1 MKKPLVTRNDIA
13 EAIALHTACM
23 PTREIPGAIANYF
36 MITRRFYTRTDK
48 AVINRLLIAE
58 IRDYLIEQGRLRYA
72 TVAAEMRK
80 EAHRMTGNNLNVE
93 KTAPVA
99 SATPSP
105 AVNVISNTGDTIDS
119 QTLLKMVNEARK
131 LCGEPE
137 VRNNKFI
144 EKILDEL
151 EGEDG
156 YTKSATVPP
165 GGGTPMV
172 VITMTYKQAL
182 RVAARESKAV
192 RRSLHTMIQALEPIN
207 VENHPDEIPVLEWQ
221 GVRVVTTET
230 LARGYGTTPT
240 RIQQNYNRNEERFV
254 EGKHFFKIKGDEIKS
269 LRLSFSEL
277 QISPK
282 TRSLILWTE
291 RGAARMSKIV
301 DTEQAWA
308 FFEKLEDSYF
318 RQKEQQ
324 PVAIPQTLPEALRLA
339 AELAEQ
345 KQLLEQKTHQLNQQ
359 LVAAAPKVDFA
370 DRVSAANGILIGNFA
385 KVVGLKQNALFS
397 WLRQNGILMA
407 FGARKNVPRQQY
419 INAGYFTVK
428 EVVLDDENGYQ
439 IRLTPQLTGKGQQW
453 LTRKLLDAGLL
464 KPVAIG

>member
-1 MKKPLVTRNDIA
+1 MKTPLVTRNEIA
-13 EAIALHTACM
+13 EAIALHTTCM

-80 EAHRMTGNNLNVE
+80 EARRMTGNNLNVE
-93 KTAPVA
+93 KPAPVA

-119 QTLLKMVNEARK
+119 LTLLKMVNEARK

-151 EGEDG
+151 DGEH
-156 YTKSATVPP
+156 YTKSVVEKMNKTS
-165 GGGTPMV
+165 ML
-172 VITMTYKQAL
+172 VITMTFKQAL

-192 RRSLHTMIQALEPIN
+192 RRSLIDKLE
-207 VENHPDEIPVLEWQ
+207 
-221 GVRVVTTET
+221 
-230 LARGYGTTPT
+230 
-240 RIQQNYNRNEERFV
+240 
-254 EGKHFFKIKGDEIKS
+254 
-269 LRLSFSEL
+269 EL
-277 QISPK
+277 QQANSPAP
-282 TRSLILWTE
+282 S
-291 RGAARMSKIV
+291 
-301 DTEQAWA
+301 
-308 FFEKLEDSYF
+308 
-318 RQKEQQ
+318 
-324 PVAIPQTLPEALRLA
+324 IPQTLPEALRLA

-345 KQLLEQKTHQLNQQ
+345 KMQLEQQ

-370 DRVSAANGILIGNFA
+370 DRVSVANGILIGNFA

-453 LTRKLLDAGLL
+453 LTRK
-464 KPVAIG
+464 

>member
-13 EAIALHTACM
+13 EAIALHTACI

-93 KTAPVA
+93 KPAPVA

-119 QTLLKMVNEARK
+119 LTLLKMVNEARK

-151 EGEDG
+151 DGEH
-156 YTKSATVPP
+156 YTKSVVEKMNKTS
-165 GGGTPMV
+165 ML
-172 VITMTYKQAL
+172 VITMTFKQAL

-192 RRSLHTMIQALEPIN
+192 RRSLIDKLE
-207 VENHPDEIPVLEWQ
+207 
-221 GVRVVTTET
+221 
-230 LARGYGTTPT
+230 
-240 RIQQNYNRNEERFV
+240 
-254 EGKHFFKIKGDEIKS
+254 
-269 LRLSFSEL
+269 EL
-277 QISPK
+277 QQANSP
-282 TRSLILWTE
+282 TPS
-291 RGAARMSKIV
+291 
-301 DTEQAWA
+301 
-308 FFEKLEDSYF
+308 
-318 RQKEQQ
+318 
-324 PVAIPQTLPEALRLA
+324 IPQTLPEALRLA

-345 KQLLEQKTHQLNQQ
+345 KMQLEQQ

-428 EVVLDDENGYQ
+428 EVVLDDEDGYQ

>member
-1 MKKPLVTRNDIA
+1 MKTPLVTRNDIA

-48 AVINRLLIAE
+48 AVINKLLIAE

-93 KTAPVA
+93 KPAPVA
-99 SATPSP
+99 SATPAP
-105 AVNVISNTGDTIDS
+105 AVNIIPNTGDTIDS
-119 QTLLKMVNEARK
+119 LTQLKMVNEARK

-151 EGEDG
+151 DGEH
-156 YTKSATVPP
+156 YTKSVVEKMNKTS
-165 GGGTPMV
+165 ML
-172 VITMTYKQAL
+172 VITMTFKQAL

-192 RRSLHTMIQALEPIN
+192 RRSLIDKLE
-207 VENHPDEIPVLEWQ
+207 
-221 GVRVVTTET
+221 
-230 LARGYGTTPT
+230 
-240 RIQQNYNRNEERFV
+240 
-254 EGKHFFKIKGDEIKS
+254 
-269 LRLSFSEL
+269 EL
-277 QISPK
+277 QQANSP
-282 TRSLILWTE
+282 TPS
-291 RGAARMSKIV
+291 
-301 DTEQAWA
+301 
-308 FFEKLEDSYF
+308 
-318 RQKEQQ
+318 
-324 PVAIPQTLPEALRLA
+324 IPQTLPEALRLA

-345 KQLLEQKTHQLNQQ
+345 KMQLEQQ

-370 DRVSAANGILIGNFA
+370 DRVSVANGILIGNFA

>member
-1 MKKPLVTRNDIA
+1 MKTPLVTRNEIA
-13 EAIALHTACM
+13 EAIALHTICM

-48 AVINRLLIAE
+48 AVINKLLIAK

-93 KTAPVA
+93 KTAPVT
-99 SATPSP
+99 SATPAP
-105 AVNVISNTGDTIDS
+105 AVNIIPNTGDTIDS
-119 QTLLKMVNEARK
+119 LTLLKMVNEARK

-144 EKILDEL
+144 GKILDEL
-151 EGEDG
+151 DGEH
-156 YTKSATVPP
+156 YTKSVVEKMNKTS
-165 GGGTPMV
+165 ML
-172 VITMTYKQAL
+172 VITMTFKQAL

-192 RRSLHTMIQALEPIN
+192 RRSLIDKLE
-207 VENHPDEIPVLEWQ
+207 
-221 GVRVVTTET
+221 
-230 LARGYGTTPT
+230 
-240 RIQQNYNRNEERFV
+240 
-254 EGKHFFKIKGDEIKS
+254 
-269 LRLSFSEL
+269 EL
-277 QISPK
+277 QQANSP
-282 TRSLILWTE
+282 TPS
-291 RGAARMSKIV
+291 
-301 DTEQAWA
+301 
-308 FFEKLEDSYF
+308 
-318 RQKEQQ
+318 
-324 PVAIPQTLPEALRLA
+324 IPQTLPEALRLA

-345 KQLLEQKTHQLNQQ
+345 KMQLEQQ

-370 DRVSAANGILIGNFA
+370 DRVSVANGILIGNFA

>member
-13 EAIALHTACM
+13 EAIALHTACI

-80 EAHRMTGNNLNVE
+80 EARRMTGNNLNVE
-93 KTAPVA
+93 KPAPVA

-119 QTLLKMVNEARK
+119 LTLLKMVNEARK

-151 EGEDG
+151 DGEH
-156 YTKSATVPP
+156 YTKSVVEKMNKTS
-165 GGGTPMV
+165 ML
-172 VITMTYKQAL
+172 VITMTFKQAL

-192 RRSLHTMIQALEPIN
+192 RRSLIDKLE
-207 VENHPDEIPVLEWQ
+207 
-221 GVRVVTTET
+221 
-230 LARGYGTTPT
+230 
-240 RIQQNYNRNEERFV
+240 
-254 EGKHFFKIKGDEIKS
+254 
-269 LRLSFSEL
+269 EL
-277 QISPK
+277 QQANSP
-282 TRSLILWTE
+282 TPS
-291 RGAARMSKIV
+291 
-301 DTEQAWA
+301 
-308 FFEKLEDSYF
+308 
-318 RQKEQQ
+318 
-324 PVAIPQTLPEALRLA
+324 IPQTLPEALRLA

-345 KQLLEQKTHQLNQQ
+345 KMQLEQQ

-428 EVVLDDENGYQ
+428 EVVLDDEDGYQ

>member
-93 KTAPVA
+93 KPAPVA

-119 QTLLKMVNEARK
+119 LTLLKMVNEARK

-151 EGEDG
+151 DGEH
-156 YTKSATVPP
+156 YTKSVVEKMNKTS
-165 GGGTPMV
+165 ML
-172 VITMTYKQAL
+172 VITMTFKQAL

-192 RRSLHTMIQALEPIN
+192 RRSLIDKLE
-207 VENHPDEIPVLEWQ
+207 
-221 GVRVVTTET
+221 
-230 LARGYGTTPT
+230 
-240 RIQQNYNRNEERFV
+240 
-254 EGKHFFKIKGDEIKS
+254 
-269 LRLSFSEL
+269 EL
-277 QISPK
+277 QQANSP
-282 TRSLILWTE
+282 TPS
-291 RGAARMSKIV
+291 
-301 DTEQAWA
+301 
-308 FFEKLEDSYF
+308 
-318 RQKEQQ
+318 
-324 PVAIPQTLPEALRLA
+324 IPQTLPEALRLA

-345 KQLLEQKTHQLNQQ
+345 KMQLEQQ

-370 DRVSAANGILIGNFA
+370 DRVSVANGILIGNFA

>member
-48 AVINRLLIAE
+48 AVINKLLIAE

-93 KTAPVA
+93 KPAPVA
-99 SATPSP
+99 SATPAP
-105 AVNVISNTGDTIDS
+105 AVNIIPNTGDTIDS
-119 QTLLKMVNEARK
+119 LTLLKMVNEARK
-131 LCGEPE
+131 LCGESE

-151 EGEDG
+151 DGEH
-156 YTKSATVPP
+156 YTKSVVEKMNKTS
-165 GGGTPMV
+165 ML
-172 VITMTYKQAL
+172 VITMTFKQAL

-192 RRSLHTMIQALEPIN
+192 RRSLIDKLE
-207 VENHPDEIPVLEWQ
+207 
-221 GVRVVTTET
+221 
-230 LARGYGTTPT
+230 
-240 RIQQNYNRNEERFV
+240 
-254 EGKHFFKIKGDEIKS
+254 
-269 LRLSFSEL
+269 EL
-277 QISPK
+277 QQANSP
-282 TRSLILWTE
+282 TPS
-291 RGAARMSKIV
+291 
-301 DTEQAWA
+301 
-308 FFEKLEDSYF
+308 
-318 RQKEQQ
+318 
-324 PVAIPQTLPEALRLA
+324 IPQTLPEALRLA

-345 KQLLEQKTHQLNQQ
+345 KMQLEQQ

-370 DRVSAANGILIGNFA
+370 DRVSVANGILIGNFA

>member
-48 AVINRLLIAE
+48 AVINKLLIAE

-80 EAHRMTGNNLNVE
+80 EARRMTGNNLNVE
-93 KTAPVA
+93 KPAPVA

-119 QTLLKMVNEARK
+119 LTLLKMVNEARK

-151 EGEDG
+151 DGEH
-156 YTKSATVPP
+156 YTKSVVEKMNKTS
-165 GGGTPMV
+165 ML
-172 VITMTYKQAL
+172 VITMTFKQAL

-192 RRSLHTMIQALEPIN
+192 RRSLIDKLE
-207 VENHPDEIPVLEWQ
+207 
-221 GVRVVTTET
+221 
-230 LARGYGTTPT
+230 
-240 RIQQNYNRNEERFV
+240 
-254 EGKHFFKIKGDEIKS
+254 
-269 LRLSFSEL
+269 EL
-277 QISPK
+277 QQANSPAP
-282 TRSLILWTE
+282 S
-291 RGAARMSKIV
+291 
-301 DTEQAWA
+301 
-308 FFEKLEDSYF
+308 
-318 RQKEQQ
+318 
-324 PVAIPQTLPEALRLA
+324 IPQTLPEALRLA

-345 KQLLEQKTHQLNQQ
+345 KMQLEQQ

-370 DRVSAANGILIGNFA
+370 DRVSVANGILIGNFA

-407 FGARKNVPRQQY
+407 FGARKNV
-419 INAGYFTVK
+419 
-428 EVVLDDENGYQ
+428 
-439 IRLTPQLTGKGQQW
+439 
-453 LTRKLLDAGLL
+453 
-464 KPVAIG
+464 

>member
-13 EAIALHTACM
+13 EAIALHTACI

-80 EAHRMTGNNLNVE
+80 EARRMTGNNLNVE
-93 KTAPVA
+93 KPAPVA
-99 SATPSP
+99 LATPSP
-105 AVNVISNTGDTIDS
+105 TVNVISNTGDTIDS

-151 EGEDG
+151 DGEH
-156 YTKSATVPP
+156 YTKSVVEKMNKTS
-165 GGGTPMV
+165 ML

-192 RRSLHTMIQALEPIN
+192 RRSLIDKLE
-207 VENHPDEIPVLEWQ
+207 
-221 GVRVVTTET
+221 
-230 LARGYGTTPT
+230 
-240 RIQQNYNRNEERFV
+240 
-254 EGKHFFKIKGDEIKS
+254 
-269 LRLSFSEL
+269 EL
-277 QISPK
+277 QQANSP
-282 TRSLILWTE
+282 TPS
-291 RGAARMSKIV
+291 
-301 DTEQAWA
+301 
-308 FFEKLEDSYF
+308 
-318 RQKEQQ
+318 
-324 PVAIPQTLPEALRLA
+324 IPQTLPEALRLA

-345 KQLLEQKTHQLNQQ
+345 KMHLEQQ

-370 DRVSAANGILIGNFA
+370 DRVSVANGILIGNFA

>member
-48 AVINRLLIAE
+48 AVINKLLIAE

-93 KTAPVA
+93 KTAPVT
-99 SATPSP
+99 SATPAP
-105 AVNVISNTGDTIDS
+105 AVNIIPNTGDTIDS
-119 QTLLKMVNEARK
+119 LTLLKMVNEARK

-151 EGEDG
+151 DGEH
-156 YTKSATVPP
+156 YTKSVVEKMNKTS
-165 GGGTPMV
+165 ML
-172 VITMTYKQAL
+172 VITMTFKQAM

-192 RRSLHTMIQALEPIN
+192 RRSLIDKLE
-207 VENHPDEIPVLEWQ
+207 
-221 GVRVVTTET
+221 
-230 LARGYGTTPT
+230 
-240 RIQQNYNRNEERFV
+240 
-254 EGKHFFKIKGDEIKS
+254 
-269 LRLSFSEL
+269 EL
-277 QISPK
+277 QQANSPAP
-282 TRSLILWTE
+282 S
-291 RGAARMSKIV
+291 
-301 DTEQAWA
+301 
-308 FFEKLEDSYF
+308 
-318 RQKEQQ
+318 
-324 PVAIPQTLPEALRLA
+324 IPQTLPEALRLA

-345 KQLLEQKTHQLNQQ
+345 KMQLEQQ

-439 IRLTPQLTGKGQQW
+439 IRLTPQLTG
-453 LTRKLLDAGLL
+453 
-464 KPVAIG
+464 

>member
-1 MKKPLVTRNDIA
+1 MKTPLVTRNEIA
-13 EAIALHTACM
+13 EAIALHTTCM

-80 EAHRMTGNNLNVE
+80 EARRMTGNNLNVE
-93 KTAPVA
+93 KPAPVA

-119 QTLLKMVNEARK
+119 LTLLKMVNEARK

-151 EGEDG
+151 DGEH
-156 YTKSATVPP
+156 YTKSVVEKMNKTS
-165 GGGTPMV
+165 ML
-172 VITMTYKQAL
+172 VITMTFKQAL

-192 RRSLHTMIQALEPIN
+192 RRSLIDKLE
-207 VENHPDEIPVLEWQ
+207 
-221 GVRVVTTET
+221 
-230 LARGYGTTPT
+230 
-240 RIQQNYNRNEERFV
+240 
-254 EGKHFFKIKGDEIKS
+254 
-269 LRLSFSEL
+269 EL
-277 QISPK
+277 QQANSPAP
-282 TRSLILWTE
+282 S
-291 RGAARMSKIV
+291 
-301 DTEQAWA
+301 
-308 FFEKLEDSYF
+308 
-318 RQKEQQ
+318 
-324 PVAIPQTLPEALRLA
+324 IPQTLPEALRLA

-345 KQLLEQKTHQLNQQ
+345 KMQLEQQ

-370 DRVSAANGILIGNFA
+370 DRVSVANGILIGNFA

>member
-1 MKKPLVTRNDIA
+1 MKTPLVTRNEIA
-13 EAIALHTACM
+13 EAIALHTTCM

-80 EAHRMTGNNLNVE
+80 EARRMTGNNLNVE
-93 KTAPVA
+93 KPAPVA
-99 SATPSP
+99 SATASP

-119 QTLLKMVNEARK
+119 LTLLKMVNEARK

-151 EGEDG
+151 DGEH
-156 YTKSATVPP
+156 YTKSVVEKMNKTS
-165 GGGTPMV
+165 ML
-172 VITMTYKQAL
+172 VITMTFKQAL

-192 RRSLHTMIQALEPIN
+192 RRSLIDKLE
-207 VENHPDEIPVLEWQ
+207 
-221 GVRVVTTET
+221 
-230 LARGYGTTPT
+230 
-240 RIQQNYNRNEERFV
+240 
-254 EGKHFFKIKGDEIKS
+254 
-269 LRLSFSEL
+269 EL
-277 QISPK
+277 QQANSPAP
-282 TRSLILWTE
+282 S
-291 RGAARMSKIV
+291 
-301 DTEQAWA
+301 
-308 FFEKLEDSYF
+308 
-318 RQKEQQ
+318 
-324 PVAIPQTLPEALRLA
+324 IPHTLPEALRLA

-345 KQLLEQKTHQLNQQ
+345 KMQLEQQ

-370 DRVSAANGILIGNFA
+370 DRVSVANGILIGNFA

-464 KPVAIG
+464 KPVASLS

>member
-1 MKKPLVTRNDIA
+1 MKTPLVTRNEIA

-93 KTAPVA
+93 KPAPVA
-99 SATPSP
+99 LATPSP
-105 AVNVISNTGDTIDS
+105 TVNVISNTGDTIDS

-151 EGEDG
+151 DGEH
-156 YTKSATVPP
+156 YTKSVVEKMNKTS
-165 GGGTPMV
+165 ML

-192 RRSLHTMIQALEPIN
+192 RRSLIDKLE
-207 VENHPDEIPVLEWQ
+207 
-221 GVRVVTTET
+221 
-230 LARGYGTTPT
+230 
-240 RIQQNYNRNEERFV
+240 
-254 EGKHFFKIKGDEIKS
+254 
-269 LRLSFSEL
+269 EL
-277 QISPK
+277 QQANSP
-282 TRSLILWTE
+282 TPS
-291 RGAARMSKIV
+291 
-301 DTEQAWA
+301 
-308 FFEKLEDSYF
+308 
-318 RQKEQQ
+318 
-324 PVAIPQTLPEALRLA
+324 IPQTLPEALRLA

-345 KQLLEQKTHQLNQQ
+345 KMHLEQQ

-370 DRVSAANGILIGNFA
+370 DRVSVANGILIGNFA

>member
-1 MKKPLVTRNDIA
+1 MKTPLVTRNEIA

-93 KTAPVA
+93 KPAPVA
-99 SATPSP
+99 SATPAP
-105 AVNVISNTGDTIDS
+105 AVNIIPNTGDTIDS
-119 QTLLKMVNEARK
+119 LTLLKMVNEARK

-151 EGEDG
+151 DGEH
-156 YTKSATVPP
+156 YTKSVVEKMNKTS
-165 GGGTPMV
+165 ML
-172 VITMTYKQAL
+172 VITMTFKQAL

-192 RRSLHTMIQALEPIN
+192 RRSLIDKLE
-207 VENHPDEIPVLEWQ
+207 
-221 GVRVVTTET
+221 
-230 LARGYGTTPT
+230 
-240 RIQQNYNRNEERFV
+240 
-254 EGKHFFKIKGDEIKS
+254 
-269 LRLSFSEL
+269 EL
-277 QISPK
+277 QQANSP
-282 TRSLILWTE
+282 TPS
-291 RGAARMSKIV
+291 
-301 DTEQAWA
+301 
-308 FFEKLEDSYF
+308 
-318 RQKEQQ
+318 
-324 PVAIPQTLPEALRLA
+324 IPQTLPEALRLA

-345 KQLLEQKTHQLNQQ
+345 KMQLEQQ

-385 KVVGLKQNALFS
+385 KVVGLKQNDLFS

-453 LTRKLLDAGLL
+453 LTRKLIDAGLL

>member
-1 MKKPLVTRNDIA
+1 MKTPLVTRNDIA

-48 AVINRLLIAE
+48 AVINKLLIAE

-93 KTAPVA
+93 KPAPVA
-99 SATPSP
+99 SATPAP
-105 AVNVISNTGDTIDS
+105 AVNIIPNTGDTIDS
-119 QTLLKMVNEARK
+119 LTLLKMVNEARK

-151 EGEDG
+151 DGEH
-156 YTKSATVPP
+156 YTKSVVEKMNKTS
-165 GGGTPMV
+165 ML
-172 VITMTYKQAL
+172 VITMTFKQAL

-192 RRSLHTMIQALEPIN
+192 RRSLIDKLE
-207 VENHPDEIPVLEWQ
+207 
-221 GVRVVTTET
+221 
-230 LARGYGTTPT
+230 
-240 RIQQNYNRNEERFV
+240 
-254 EGKHFFKIKGDEIKS
+254 
-269 LRLSFSEL
+269 EL
-277 QISPK
+277 QQANSP
-282 TRSLILWTE
+282 TPS
-291 RGAARMSKIV
+291 
-301 DTEQAWA
+301 
-308 FFEKLEDSYF
+308 
-318 RQKEQQ
+318 
-324 PVAIPQTLPEALRLA
+324 IPQTLPEALRLA
-339 AELAEQ
+339 AELVEQ
-345 KQLLEQKTHQLNQQ
+345 KMQLEQQ

-370 DRVSAANGILIGNFA
+370 DRVSVANGILIGNFA

>member
-1 MKKPLVTRNDIA
+1 MKKPLVTRNEIA
-13 EAIALHTACM
+13 EAIALHTTCM

-48 AVINRLLIAE
+48 AVINKLLIAE

-93 KTAPVA
+93 KPAPVT
-99 SATPSP
+99 SATPAP
-105 AVNVISNTGDTIDS
+105 AVNIIPNTGDTIDS
-119 QTLLKMVNEARK
+119 LTLLKMVNEARK

-151 EGEDG
+151 DGEH
-156 YTKSATVPP
+156 YTKSVVEKMNKTS
-165 GGGTPMV
+165 ML
-172 VITMTYKQAL
+172 VITMTFKQAL

-192 RRSLHTMIQALEPIN
+192 RRSLIDKLE
-207 VENHPDEIPVLEWQ
+207 
-221 GVRVVTTET
+221 
-230 LARGYGTTPT
+230 
-240 RIQQNYNRNEERFV
+240 
-254 EGKHFFKIKGDEIKS
+254 
-269 LRLSFSEL
+269 EL
-277 QISPK
+277 QQANSP
-282 TRSLILWTE
+282 TPS
-291 RGAARMSKIV
+291 
-301 DTEQAWA
+301 
-308 FFEKLEDSYF
+308 
-318 RQKEQQ
+318 
-324 PVAIPQTLPEALRLA
+324 IPQTLPEALRLA

-345 KQLLEQKTHQLNQQ
+345 KMHLEQQ

-370 DRVSAANGILIGNFA
+370 DRVSVANGILIGNFA

>member
-1 MKKPLVTRNDIA
+1 MKTPLVTRNEIA
-13 EAIALHTACM
+13 EAIALHTTCM

-80 EAHRMTGNNLNVE
+80 EARRMTGNNLNVE
-93 KTAPVA
+93 KPAPVA

-105 AVNVISNTGDTIDS
+105 AVNIIPNTGDTIDS
-119 QTLLKMVNEARK
+119 LTLLKMVNEARK

-151 EGEDG
+151 DGEH
-156 YTKSATVPP
+156 YTKSVVEKMNKTS
-165 GGGTPMV
+165 ML
-172 VITMTYKQAL
+172 VITMTFKQAL

-192 RRSLHTMIQALEPIN
+192 RRSLIDKLE
-207 VENHPDEIPVLEWQ
+207 
-221 GVRVVTTET
+221 
-230 LARGYGTTPT
+230 
-240 RIQQNYNRNEERFV
+240 
-254 EGKHFFKIKGDEIKS
+254 
-269 LRLSFSEL
+269 EL
-277 QISPK
+277 QQANSPAP
-282 TRSLILWTE
+282 S
-291 RGAARMSKIV
+291 
-301 DTEQAWA
+301 
-308 FFEKLEDSYF
+308 
-318 RQKEQQ
+318 
-324 PVAIPQTLPEALRLA
+324 IPQTLPEALRLA

-345 KQLLEQKTHQLNQQ
+345 KMQLEQQ

-370 DRVSAANGILIGNFA
+370 DRVSVANGILIGNFA

>member
-1 MKKPLVTRNDIA
+1 MKTPLVTRNEIA

-80 EAHRMTGNNLNVE
+80 EAHRMAGNNLNVE
-93 KTAPVA
+93 KPAPVA
-99 SATPSP
+99 SATPAP
-105 AVNVISNTGDTIDS
+105 AVNIIPNTGDTIDS
-119 QTLLKMVNEARK
+119 LTLLKMVNEARK

-151 EGEDG
+151 DGEH
-156 YTKSATVPP
+156 YTKSVVEKMNKTS
-165 GGGTPMV
+165 ML
-172 VITMTYKQAL
+172 VITMTFKQAL

-192 RRSLHTMIQALEPIN
+192 RRSLIDKLE
-207 VENHPDEIPVLEWQ
+207 
-221 GVRVVTTET
+221 
-230 LARGYGTTPT
+230 
-240 RIQQNYNRNEERFV
+240 
-254 EGKHFFKIKGDEIKS
+254 
-269 LRLSFSEL
+269 EL
-277 QISPK
+277 QQANSP
-282 TRSLILWTE
+282 TPS
-291 RGAARMSKIV
+291 
-301 DTEQAWA
+301 
-308 FFEKLEDSYF
+308 
-318 RQKEQQ
+318 
-324 PVAIPQTLPEALRLA
+324 IPQTLPEALRLA

-345 KQLLEQKTHQLNQQ
+345 KLQLEQQ

-370 DRVSAANGILIGNFA
+370 DRVSVANGILIGNFA

>member
-80 EAHRMTGNNLNVE
+80 EAHRMTSNNLNV
-93 KTAPVA
+93 KKPASVA

-131 LCGEPE
+131 LCGENE
-137 VRNNKFI
+137 IRNNDFLNRIK
-144 EKILDEL
+144 DEL
-151 EGEDG
+151 DGEF
-156 YTKSATVPP
+156 YETFVKSH
-165 GGGTPMV
+165 GTRAGRSFE

-192 RRSLHTMIQALEPIN
+192 RRSLIDKLE
-207 VENHPDEIPVLEWQ
+207 
-221 GVRVVTTET
+221 
-230 LARGYGTTPT
+230 
-240 RIQQNYNRNEERFV
+240 
-254 EGKHFFKIKGDEIKS
+254 
-269 LRLSFSEL
+269 EL
-277 QISPK
+277 QQANSP
-282 TRSLILWTE
+282 TPS
-291 RGAARMSKIV
+291 
-301 DTEQAWA
+301 
-308 FFEKLEDSYF
+308 
-318 RQKEQQ
+318 
-324 PVAIPQTLPEALRLA
+324 IPQTLPEALRLA

-345 KQLLEQKTHQLNQQ
+345 KMQLEQQ

-428 EVVLDDENGYQ
+428 EVVLDDEDGYQ

-464 KPVAIG
+464 KPVAAE